1 MEAEAHKLAVAFRM
15 SKRDKEI
22 YQEVLLPSVRLMR
35 TRAGGHTRGGEEGM
49 A

>member
-1 MEAEAHKLAVAFRM
+1 M

-22 YQEVLLPSVRLMR
+22 YQKVSLPSVRMMR
-35 TRAGGHTRGGEEGM
+35 TRTEGYAREGEEGM